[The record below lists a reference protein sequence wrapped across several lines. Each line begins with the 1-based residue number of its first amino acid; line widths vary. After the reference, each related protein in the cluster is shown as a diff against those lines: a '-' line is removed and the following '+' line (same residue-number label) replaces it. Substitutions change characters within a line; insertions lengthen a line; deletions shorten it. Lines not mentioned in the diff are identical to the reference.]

1 MVGDPE
7 EDAGGLLSTSTGAS
21 DPVMVKQWQYL
32 HQDEWMTDD
41 PTLTVEGDND
51 LPLIM

>member
-7 EDAGGLLSTSTGAS
+7 EDAVGLQSTISGAS
-21 DPVMVKQWQYL
+21 DPVMVKQWEYY
-32 HQDEWMTDD
+32 DGDNWVTDD